1 MKKILIALS
10 SVVLLTQTSC
20 ETSEK
25 TPELVIPTV
34 YDASQFEVNSAV
46 QRSVLTNLA
55 TLTSE
60 MQKGRTGGKIDVG
73 VLNSNYAV
81 VKTQTTSYYDNFL
94 TPVMAEI
101 VQVSGGQRFNPNGSQ
116 GGVYGAYLF
125 NRYGLENEQLIEKG
139 LFGAAL
145 YNHALSLTQ
154 SMDATTADKLLA
166 ILGANPSFASSNNAS
181 KHTTPD
187 RFMATYV
194 ARRDKNDGN
203 GFYSEIKTNFIK
215 LQAALQGGTAY
226 TNERDEAI
234 AAIFDNWEKAN
245 AATTVNYLHSVIGS
259 LSSTTLNETTVS
271 SAMHSFSEAVGFL
284 HGFKTIQKKRIS
296 DAQIDEILTLMN
308 VTPGQTPTTL
318 NILSSP
324 ATELPKL
331 QQAITRLKDI
341 YGFSD
346 QQIEDFRKNWISEQG
361 R

>member
-1 MKKILIALS
+1 MALAS
-10 SVVLLTQTSC
+10 IVLLTQTSC
-20 ETSEK
+20 ETSER
-25 TPELVIPTV
+25 TPELVIPAA
-34 YDASQFEVNSAV
+34 YDASQFEANSAA

-60 MQKGRTGGKIDVG
+60 MQKGRTGGKIDAN
-73 VLNSNYAV
+73 VLNSNYAG

-94 TPVMAEI
+94 TTVMAEI
-101 VQVSGGQRFNPNGSQ
+101 VQVSGGQRFSPNGSQ

-125 NRYGLENEQLIEKG
+125 NQYGLENEQLIEKG

-145 YNHALSLTQ
+145 YNHAVSLTQ
-154 SMDATTADKLLA
+154 SLDATTADKMLA
-166 ILGANPSFASSNNAS
+166 IMGSSPSFPNSNNAA
-181 KHTTPD
+181 KHARPD
-187 RFMATYV
+187 GFMATYV

-203 GFYSEIKTNFIK
+203 GFYAEIKTNFIK
-215 LQAALQGGTAY
+215 LQAALQGGAAY
-226 TNERDEAI
+226 DTERDEAI

-245 AATTVNYLHSVIGS
+245 AATAINYLHGVIGRV
-259 LSSTTLNETTVS
+259 SSTTLDEAAIS

-284 HGFKTIQKKRIS
+284 YGFKTIQKKRIS

-331 QQAITRLKDI
+331 QQAIVKLKDI